1 MADRDGVATC
11 ARRPAHAARSGG
23 EAGGSDTALFT
34 RAVVEDIVREVVAA
48 RFGPGRQTGLNPLV
62 VHPSARHMH
71 VSREDLDVLFGP
83 GYELT
88 PDRPLYQQ
96 GNFAA
101 KETVTLVGRR
111 SRVIPNLRILGP
123 LRTRSQIELAFTD
136 AIGLGFDDV
145 PVRLSG
151 NIRGTPGAYVVGPA
165 GMVRMKEGVIRAAIH
180 AHMNPA
186 EAEYYG
192 VKQGDIMKLR
202 VGGDAGVVFSR
213 VHVRVD
219 PTSRLNVHMDTDEA
233 NACALHLA
241 REFELIS
248 EKGGK

>member
-1 MADRDGVATC
+1 MAAS
-11 ARRPAHAARSGG
+11 AAAFS
-23 EAGGSDTALFT
+23 
-34 RAVVEDIVREVVAA
+34 RAVVEDVVREVVAA
-48 RFGPGRQTGLNPLV
+48 RLGSLRRSGPNPLV
-62 VHPSARHMH
+62 VHVSARHMH

-88 PDRPLYQQ
+88 PERDLYQA

-101 KETVTLVGRR
+101 KETVTLIGRR
-111 SRVIPNLRILGP
+111 SRTISNLRILGP
-123 LRTRSQIELAFTD
+123 LRKQSQIEVAFTD
-136 AIGLGFDDV
+136 AISLGFDDV

-151 NIRGTPGAYVVGPA
+151 NISGTPGAYVVGPA

-248 EKGGK
+248 EKGGER

>member
-1 MADRDGVATC
+1 MAAS
-11 ARRPAHAARSGG
+11 AAAFS
-23 EAGGSDTALFT
+23 
-34 RAVVEDIVREVVAA
+34 RAVVEDVVREVVAA
-48 RFGPGRQTGLNPLV
+48 RLGSLRRSGPNPLV
-62 VHPSARHMH
+62 VHVSARHMH

-88 PDRPLYQQ
+88 PERELYQA

-101 KETVTLVGRR
+101 KETVTLIGRR
-111 SRVIPNLRILGP
+111 SRTISNLRILGP
-123 LRTRSQIELAFTD
+123 LRKQSQIEVAFTD
-136 AIGLGFDDV
+136 AISLGFDDV

-151 NIRGTPGAYVVGPA
+151 NISGTPGAYVVGPA

-192 VKQGDIMKLR
+192 VKQGDVMKLR

>member
-1 MADRDGVATC
+1 MVSN
-11 ARRPAHAARSGG
+11 AHG
-23 EAGGSDTALFT
+23 AGTLT
-34 RAVVEDIVREVVAA
+34 RTVVEDIVREVVTA
-48 RFGPGRQTGLNPLV
+48 RFGAGRQDGLNPLV

-88 PDRPLYQQ
+88 PDRPLYQE

-111 SRVIPNLRILGP
+111 NRLIPNLRILGP
-123 LRTRSQIELAFTD
+123 LRKQSQIELAFSD
-136 AIGLGFDDV
+136 AISLGLDDV
-145 PVRLSG
+145 PLRLSG
-151 NIRGTPGAYVVGPA
+151 NIAGTPGAYVIGPA
-165 GMVRMKEGVIRAAIH
+165 GMVQLREGVIRAAIH
-180 AHMNPA
+180 VHMNPA
-186 EAEYYG
+186 EAQHYG
-192 VKQGDIMKLR
+192 VKQGDVMRLR

-219 PTSRLNVHMDTDEA
+219 GNSRLNVHMDTDEA

-248 EKGGK
+248 EKGGER